1 MGKPGLCPYPRLPR
15 RPKNSL
21 YQSHDYPE
29 GWGWV
34 QVVSR
39 WEFAEDIGKL
49 PDGFYFVEANING
62 AVSKAEFKV
71 LTNQPLSQ
79 L

>member
-1 MGKPGLCPYPRLPR
+1 M
-15 RPKNSL
+15 
-21 YQSHDYPE
+21 
-29 GWGWV
+29 